1 MTSNWVSQVALVVK
15 NPSAN
20 AEEIRDVGLIL
31 GQKDPLKEGMA
42 IHSSVLAW
50 RIPWTEEPGG
60 LLSIESQRV
69 GRD

>member
-1 MTSNWVSQVALVVK
+1 MVK

-50 RIPWTEEPGG
+50 RIHGQRRLPGY
-60 LLSIESQRV
+60 SP
-69 GRD
+69 

>member
-1 MTSNWVSQVALVVK
+1 MVEMTSNWVSQVALVVK

-50 RIPWTEEPGG
+50 RIHGQRRLPGY
-60 LLSIESQRV
+60 SP
-69 GRD
+69 